1 MVVRGRSLLILLSL
15 ALLVPACR
23 GKAPAPGAKTAS
35 GPPAGQPTITLG
47 PAAFTYERENRNQW
61 VMADVT
67 FANPTDKPL
76 AVRWDGLQAAAE
88 EKLAGPTWHRTD
100 LRRELDPGDSVA
112 TTVSFYRLD
121 ASKPKPLELTITY
134 RDQSDKVSFTR
145 KLPVR
150 TIGTTG
156 FAFRLSLPATA
167 VQVANQPPL
176 RGQSW
181 EVRVGLEIRNPTKE
195 PLMFVPFWFE
205 AISDEQRVPHSGD
218 DPVLLNRI
226 QKIEPG
232 TALKGALLWRFRG
245 TGPQPKKIRVAFP
258 AGDRPAFS
266 ESLEVTAPER

>member
-1 MVVRGRSLLILLSL
+1 MAARGRVLLLLLPL
-15 ALLVPACR
+15 ALLVPACS
-23 GKAPAPGAKTAS
+23 GKKNGPSPTATGPAPG
-35 GPPAGQPTITLG
+35 QPKIALG

-67 FANPTDKPL
+67 VMNPSDKPL
-76 AVRWDGLQAAAE
+76 AVRWEGLQAAAE

-112 TTVSFYRLD
+112 GTVSFYRLD
-121 ASKPKPLELTITY
+121 ASKPKPIELTISY
-134 RDQSDKVSFTR
+134 RDADDKERFKQ

-150 TIGTTG
+150 TIGTSG
-156 FAFRLSLPATA
+156 FTFRLSLPATA
-167 VQVANQPPL
+167 VLVANQPPL

-181 EVRVGLEIRNPTKE
+181 EVRVPVEVRNPTKE

-218 DPVLLNRI
+218 EPALLNRI
-226 QKIEPG
+226 QKIDAG
-232 TALKGALLWRFRG
+232 QSLKGALLWRFRG

-258 AGDRPAFS
+258 AGDRPEFS
-266 ESLEVTAPER
+266 ESIEVTAPER